1 MLCAAARSLQ
11 QAGGQLG
18 RPLTTWTARRMPAVA
33 HQWGTVHMAPHAS
46 LPLLSGGSSAT
57 TEAWPRLDRV
67 VRLSHDDATG
77 RGKGSEAQARSGV
90 RRQAQR
96 PILVRRAPGAAGV
109 GNKWGTLADDLMK
122 ADAASLAP
130 RLDAVLLKDWKSG
143 DGLMALLKELRR
155 RRAHAD
161 TCDSV
166 FRWALRAPQVKV
178 RISHYAIL
186 MSIMAKFMRLRR
198 AFTLFDDMQKA
209 GVKPDTVTYN
219 TLITACAK
227 SGKHEKAMGVLRF
240 YAGAGW
246 SGHYHV

>member
-46 LPLLSGGSSAT
+46 LPLPSGGSSAT

-77 RGKGSEAQARSGV
+77 RGKGSEAQARS
-90 RRQAQR
+90 
-96 PILVRRAPGAAGV
+96 
-109 GNKWGTLADDLMK
+109 ADDLMK

-166 FRWALRAPQVKV
+166 FRWALGAPQVKV
-178 RISHYAIL
+178 TISHYAIL

-198 AFTLFDDMQKA
+198 AFT
-209 GVKPDTVTYN
+209 
-219 TLITACAK
+219 
-227 SGKHEKAMGVLRF
+227 
-240 YAGAGW
+240 
-246 SGHYHV
+246 